1 MRIVGWR
8 SRGVL
13 FFRSGFSF
21 GMGGM
26 VGGWGLGVCV
36 RGYDIGVVMTGV
48 K

>member
-1 MRIVGWR
+1 MRIVCWR

-26 VGGWGLGVCV
+26 VGGWGVGVWVWGSELG
-36 RGYDIGVVMTGV
+36 GVMTGV